1 MVRQYRALAGVLL
14 LLMSALALAE
24 DGANYLVSRDIV
36 YGDSNRPDSELQSL
50 DLYWLDNLKR
60 RPVVIY
66 VHDGAWALG
75 DKSDVHEKPGFFAL
89 HDMAFVSMNYRLR
102 WEASLT
108 DQLEDIGQVIA
119 WVTDNAGQYGIDPGR
134 IVLMGHG
141 AGAHLVSLFVS
152 QPDYLDTGDLD
163 FGNIR
168 AVVSIDSASY
178 DIEALMENG
187 TYLDKR
193 QHRLIFGEEARGW
206 RAASPIVHVSGEKQI
221 PPFALLYVPD
231 NQSTTNQTRQFART
245 LRDAGVDVIMI
256 PGNEKTTETID
267 EELGSA
273 RDAPTLALIAFLRAA
288 I

>member
-14 LLMSALALAE
+14 LLMSALAFAE
-24 DGANYLVSRDIV
+24 DGTNYLVSRNIV
-36 YGDSNRPDSELQSL
+36 YGDSSRPDSELQSL

-108 DQLEDIGQVIA
+108 DQLEDIGQVIT
-119 WVTDNAGQYGIDPGR
+119 WVTDNAGQYGIDPAR

-163 FGNIR
+163 FAHIR

-193 QHRLIFGEEARGW
+193 QHRLIFGEEPRGW
-206 RAASPIVHVSGEKQI
+206 RAASPILHVSEDKEI

-231 NQSTTNQTRQFART
+231 NKSTTNQTRQFARA